1 MAEAQSLEGIYQ
13 TYKDDGLM
21 TISAWSEDAQRVLP
35 TTEQLS
41 SWANQYGITSPVVAD
56 PNSALY
62 WRFGTGGLPASILLG
77 PGAEVLKIGHIT
89 AADIE
94 AALP

>member
-13 TYKDDGLM
+13 AYKDQNFIA
-21 TISAWSEDAQRVLP
+21 ISAWSEDDQGQLP
-35 TTEQLS
+35 TTEVLM
-41 SWANQYGITSPVVAD
+41 SWANQFGLTTPVVAD

-62 WRFGTGGLPASILLG
+62 WRFGTGGLPQSALLG

-89 AADIE
+89 TADIE
-94 AALP
+94 AALQ

>member
-13 TYKDDGLM
+13 TYKDQGLM
-21 TISAWSEDAQRVLP
+21 TISAWSEDSQGTLP
-35 TTEQLS
+35 TTEVLMG
-41 SWANQYGITSPVVAD
+41 WANQFGITSPVVAD

-62 WRFGTGGLPASILLG
+62 WRFGQGRLPQSALLG

-94 AALP
+94 SALQ